1 MRKESRLKLAVFLPS
16 ALFML
21 IAGQSL
27 LSGQEKKWPEIAPEE
42 LAMTDCPQQPG
53 AAAIYLYREEIED
66 RSESLTSI
74 FERIKILTPAGGI
87 MATLRSF
94 IGQNMKLWRKF
105 RSGLS
110 LPAVKP
116 VIFRET

>member
-66 RSESLTSI
+66 RSE
-74 FERIKILTPAGGI
+74 A
-87 MATLRSF
+87 
-94 IGQNMKLWRKF
+94 
-105 RSGLS
+105 
-110 LPAVKP
+110 
-116 VIFRET
+116 